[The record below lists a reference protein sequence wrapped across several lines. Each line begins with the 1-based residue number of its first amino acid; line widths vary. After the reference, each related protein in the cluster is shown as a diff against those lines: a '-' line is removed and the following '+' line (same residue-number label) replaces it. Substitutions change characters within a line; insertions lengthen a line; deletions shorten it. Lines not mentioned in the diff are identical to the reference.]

1 MLLKSLASAFVPLIS
16 DRDAMFHS
24 DLGTQGAAS
33 TLRPRVQLTHEQHS
47 GTISESVRLIHGAM
61 KGRIIAMRTEYLAVI
76 AIVVLAAGTGL
87 AVNSVGSLSP
97 ERQSAPAAMQVADR

>member
-1 MLLKSLASAFVPLIS
+1 
-16 DRDAMFHS
+16 
-24 DLGTQGAAS
+24 
-33 TLRPRVQLTHEQHS
+33 
-47 GTISESVRLIHGAM
+47 M

-97 ERQSAPAAMQVADR
+97 ERQSAPAAMQVADRLAASVEPFLLQSSG